1 VTVAGWPTL
10 ILLMSLSLKATVIVI
25 RPVLT
30 ISANPELEL
39 VDEALEPELDAELD
53 PVPDPPSPPAVAEP
67 PPAVE
72 PEPLEL
78 EDVPL
83 EAAVEVDP
91 ADTESPGERL
101 ASETIVPLVGASS
114 RVCARAVWALRTPAS
129 AL

>member
-1 VTVAGWPTL
+1 
-10 ILLMSLSLKATVIVI
+10 M
-25 RPVLT
+25 LT

-39 VDEALEPELDAELD
+39 VDEELEPELDVELD

-83 EAAVEVDP
+83 VAAVEVEP
-91 ADTESPGERL
+91 ADTESPDERL
-101 ASETIVPLVGASS
+101 ASETIVPLAGASS
-114 RVCARAVWALRTPAS
+114 RVWARAVWALCTAAS